1 MRDIYVK
8 THGSWKAGTPAVRTE
23 PMEPGY
29 HTATGF
35 YVTRI
40 LDVPEAVSDA
50 LAVFTFNS
58 CYVAGHTV
66 QWTKLHKGEAVR
78 GEGYAWAPVGQPSD
92 NSYSQCRSV
101 VTPIMEKS

>member
-8 THGSWKAGTPAVRTE
+8 TNKSWPVDKGAVRTE
-23 PMEPGY
+23 PTDPGY
-29 HTATGF
+29 HTETGF

-40 LDVPEAVSDA
+40 LDVPETVSEA

-66 QWTKLHKGEAVR
+66 QWTKLHKGQAVR
-78 GEGYAWAPVGQPSD
+78 GEGYAWAPVGAGA
-92 NSYSQCRSV
+92 
-101 VTPIMEKS
+101 